1 MCIYFNCRFNI
12 KVIYIFL
19 YSIGVFIRSLLR
31 EEKKLK
37 FKPGFNMF
45 SNFMSLT
52 LCGIGYIIVLFKTK
66 PEQHIEKKMTFE
78 VIDKIGEDN
87 IENQNK
93 MYCQNVIEIN
103 IMDKNKK
110 KYKNK
115 KNKNFACVFI
125 ILFIANFI
133 HAFKQN
139 IEIEKQ
145 FKQNLVIM
153 LEIMFLFIFSKIILN
168 ITMISHQVISII
180 FIFLCLIT
188 FLIET
193 ICQTYNNSPGIIY
206 FKTTLFY
213 FFVQL
218 FFILGD
224 VFGKLYL
231 ENYNDNTYLFLLK
244 LGIFGLLLTLP
255 IDLISY
261 AISSENKFSG
271 IIQGFSDN
279 NILHIG
285 LDILFGFLFQ
295 IGLWNTLYYF
305 TIFHFIIIEIIT
317 ELFKIGLN
325 IYNTKT
331 NDDKNDD
338 KVYSDVQIYT
348 FLILCPF
355 IIIAI
360 LIFNE
365 NIILKCCN
373 LNYNTKQAIINRE
386 ERENNLIDENIKQ
399 EEQEEQKEQED
410 DDVIKIGEEYIN
422 SINDDY

>member
-19 YSIGVFIRSLLR
+19 YSIFVFSRSLVR
-31 EEKKLK
+31 EKAKLK
-37 FKPGFNMF
+37 YKPGFNMF

-52 LCGIGYIIVLFKTK
+52 LCGFGYLYVLFKTK

-93 MYCQNVIEIN
+93 MYRQNVIEIN
-103 IMDKNKK
+103 LMDKNKK

-115 KNKNFACVFI
+115 KNRTFACVFI

-153 LEIMFLFIFSKIILN
+153 LEIIFLIIFSKIILKT
-168 ITMISHQVISII
+168 TMISHQVISII
-180 FIFLCLIT
+180 FILLCLII

-193 ICQTYNNSPGIIY
+193 ICHTYNNSSGYLGTI
-206 FKTTLFY
+206 LFY

-261 AISSENKFSG
+261 AISSENRFSG

-285 LDILFGFLFQ
+285 LDILFGCFFQ
-295 IGLWNTLYYF
+295 IGLWHTLYYF

-317 ELFKIGLN
+317 ELCTIS
-325 IYNTKT
+325 IW
-331 NDDKNDD
+331 
-338 KVYSDVQIYT
+338 
-348 FLILCPF
+348 F
-355 IIIAI
+355 I
-360 LIFNE
+360 
-365 NIILKCCN
+365 
-373 LNYNTKQAIINRE
+373 
-386 ERENNLIDENIKQ
+386 
-399 EEQEEQKEQED
+399 
-410 DDVIKIGEEYIN
+410 
-422 SINDDY
+422 